1 MHMQRPELMRLV
13 FGVGMLTIVM
23 LALSACG
30 GGSSAQ
36 EQQANKVHHI
46 PEDSQVYEGEPL
58 PAGRYDTEE
67 FKPSMSFTLEKGWS
81 RGGAELHDI
90 WDLQT
95 SRTTRFGSY
104 LPAPRRSGGPKGSD
118 GLKRGPAPED
128 MVGWL
133 QANPHMKSEKP
144 KPTSVGGEKGVQFD
158 AIVTGVVESPECPGC
173 VDVPLFHNSDGETT
187 GVEKGEKVR
196 FIVLEDVK
204 GQTVTIFIESSADGF
219 EEFLAKGQKVVDSVK
234 WGGS

>member
-1 MHMQRPELMRLV
+1 
-13 FGVGMLTIVM
+13 
-23 LALSACG
+23 
-30 GGSSAQ
+30 
-36 EQQANKVHHI
+36 
-46 PEDSQVYEGEPL
+46 
-58 PAGRYDTEE
+58 
-67 FKPSMSFTLEKGWS
+67 
-81 RGGAELHDI
+81 
-90 WDLQT
+90 
-95 SRTTRFGSY
+95 
-104 LPAPRRSGGPKGSD
+104 
-118 GLKRGPAPED
+118 

-144 KPTSVGGEKGVQFD
+144 KPTSVGGEIGVQFD

-173 VDVPLFHNSDGETT
+173 VDVPLFPFSDGTA

>member
-1 MHMQRPELMRLV
+1 MQMQRPELMRLV

-36 EQQANKVHHI
+36 EEQQANKVHHI
-46 PEDSQVYEGEPL
+46 PEDSQVYEGKPL

-81 RGGAELHDI
+81 RGGAELREI

-104 LPAPRRSGGPKGSD
+104 LPAPRRSGIPKA
-118 GLKRGPAPED
+118 L
-128 MVGWL
+128 
-133 QANPHMKSEKP
+133 
-144 KPTSVGGEKGVQFD
+144 
-158 AIVTGVVESPECPGC
+158 TG
-173 VDVPLFHNSDGETT
+173 
-187 GVEKGEKVR
+187 
-196 FIVLEDVK
+196 
-204 GQTVTIFIESSADGF
+204 
-219 EEFLAKGQKVVDSVK
+219 
-234 WGGS
+234 